1 MMKLKDSKTTAKS
14 KRKALRGGKTSSR
27 LPDLEGILSR
37 SIEEYAGCNL
47 FDDSTQS
54 LLYGHLLDTIA
65 RLRGEV
71 MHLREKARKPRPPCL
86 KCVKRM
92 APAPKPVEKPPV
104 RFQILHQIFCDSGFH
119 GHSSAIYEDEPT
131 RSTSSGLRGDK
142 RVTNIDQYCTEHM
155 DLSFVLIKEHSC
167 VVTNMSVYNV
177 MDRDKFGIS
186 GRKERLLVV
195 SDILQKA
202 LNQVALCSPQDM
214 KYDPGRIQ
222 MYAPYLF
229 LYHHRT
235 LLSDLAATT
244 GGETEEHVSILLSF
258 INEHY
263 RDEYEEAE
271 RLFNTGIITKEHAE
285 KLYLPNSI
293 VIDITEPQNR
303 AYVIKSWLEVNDGG
317 MKLLCWSWEYD
328 GSFLRRKETQL
339 KMNAPSVAGSALSV
353 IGVFP
358 ISMAD
363 HETHEN
369 LRLRGQKF
377 WSMKGQHF
385 ACYSGYDADK
395 MRFHVSNG
403 WHSRCTN

>member
-1 MMKLKDSKTTAKS
+1 MKLKDSRTTAKS
-14 KRKALRGGKTSSR
+14 KRKAPRDGKTSSR

-37 SIEEYAGCNL
+37 SIEEYAGCDL
-47 FDDSTQS
+47 IDDSTQS

-71 MHLREKARKPRPPCL
+71 VHLRKKARKPRPPCL
-86 KCVKRM
+86 KCEKKM
-92 APAPKPVEKPPV
+92 APVPKPVEKPLV
-104 RFQILHQIFCDSGFH
+104 RFQILHRIFCSH
-119 GHSSAIYEDEPT
+119 GLHSHDRAIYEDEPA
-131 RSTSSGLRGDK
+131 RSSSRGLRGDK
-142 RVTNIDQYCTEHM
+142 RVTNIDQYCTQHK
-155 DLSFVLIKEHSC
+155 DLSFILFKEHSC
-167 VVTNMSVYNV
+167 VMSNTPAHSFT
-177 MDRDKFGIS
+177 DRKNFRIS
-186 GRKERLLVV
+186 SRKERLLVV

-202 LNQVALCSPQDM
+202 LNQVALCSPQDT
-214 KYDPGRIQ
+214 KDDPGLIQ
-222 MYAPYLF
+222 MHAPYLF

-244 GGETEEHVSILLSF
+244 GGETEEHVSLLLSF

-271 RLFNTGIITKEHAE
+271 RQFNSGIITKEHVE
-285 KLYLPNSI
+285 KLYRPNSI
-293 VIDITEPQNR
+293 VIDITEPQDR
-303 AYVIKSWLEVNDGG
+303 AYVIKSWLEDNGG
-317 MKLLCWSWEYD
+317 DLELICWSWGYD
-328 GSFLRRKETQL
+328 GSFLRREETRL

-363 HETHEN
+363 HETLEN

-385 ACYSGYDADK
+385 TCYSGYDVAK
-395 MRFHVSNG
+395 MRFHVSNF